1 MYLSKFSKV
10 RVMEIC
16 HHIDGGVDSP
26 HRFVE
31 EILLNEHMEVVDME
45 VTAMLSSHPGGGD

>member
-1 MYLSKFSKV
+1 
-10 RVMEIC
+10 MEIC
-16 HHIDGGVDSP
+16 HHIDGRVDIP
-26 HRFVE
+26 HSVFE

>member
-1 MYLSKFSKV
+1 M
-10 RVMEIC
+10 C
-16 HHIDGGVDSP
+16 HLVDGCVDVP
-26 HRFVE
+26 HRFFE